1 MPQLAG
7 GSITLL
13 GGVYMLRSL
22 FESQPP
28 QVDIVFLVSIFIASY
43 LISCLIVWIYDTK
56 INKVV
61 SSIEEID
68 VPPPEE
74 RDDEETEEQ

>member
-1 MPQLAG
+1 MPQLVG
-7 GSITLL
+7 GNITLL

-28 QVDIVFLVSIFIASY
+28 QIDLVFLVSIFIASY
-43 LISCLIVWIYDTK
+43 LIACLIVWIYDTK
-56 INKVV
+56 INKVI
-61 SSIEEID
+61 SSVEEID

-74 RDDEETEEQ
+74 EDEEMEEQ